1 MIRRTFL
8 LLLATC
14 DFSRT
19 VQEEGQHCGAII
31 LNSTH
36 GDAEVYAK
44 CTTATSV
51 HIHNTNLTSLDNSFP
66 SLHTI
71 SQNEDKHAIV
81 ISFNENLTW
90 SGQLFP
96 KLESV
101 LVKNESLQLAT
112 IAIHDNPKLCVPPD
126 ALIRLQQLS
135 AAATSRESTFI
146 QHCHCDMN
154 TLQEMEKESM
164 VTRKTPL
171 SVGRCVVF
179 NGDLTI
185 DKSVPENLKHAM
197 SNIRTIH
204 GTISVQDSTWKEFR
218 LPVLEVIENVS
229 KRPAIFIKDNAYLEN
244 VSMPLLRSLLSA
256 GDHVHIYN
264 NPRLRL
270 SDFMRETFQTAV
282 LADPTDHSSSTI
294 HIKTSPCRINATGIS
309 KELQHCDSID
319 GDINISGN
327 SNVDRT
333 NLEYL
338 SSVTKLFGCL
348 TIKGT
353 SLKSLLFLSHL
364 KEVHCK
370 SNQPPILIAR
380 NPITSIELAVHI
392 VRSSYDQPVV
402 IRNNKFL
409 CEKFIEKWQK
419 LLLTMR
425 KVNKGNGSIIEHSN
439 NGSHCGSRSSQS
451 PLLLI
456 LTALASTM
464 MFVAMVLMTRRYN

>member
-1 MIRRTFL
+1 MSTSVLRQVEKL
-8 LLLATC
+8 QC
-14 DFSRT
+14 PSRT
-19 VQEEGQHCGAII
+19 
-31 LNSTH
+31 
-36 GDAEVYAK
+36 Y
-44 CTTATSV
+44 
-51 HIHNTNLTSLDNSFP
+51 
-66 SLHTI
+66 
-71 SQNEDKHAIV
+71 AIV

-96 KLESV
+96 KLGWV
-101 LVKNESLQLAT
+101 FVKNESLQLAT

-135 AAATSRESTFI
+135 AIATSRESTFI

-154 TLQEMEKESM
+154 TLQKMAKESV

-204 GTISVQDSTWKEFR
+204 GTITVQDSTWKEFR

-229 KRPAIFIKDNAYLEN
+229 KKPAIFIKDNAYLEN
-244 VSMPLLRSLLSA
+244 VSMPFLRSLLSA
-256 GDHVHIYN
+256 GDHVHIYD

-319 GDINISGN
+319 GDINISGD
-327 SNVDRT
+327 SNVVRT

-338 SSVTKLFGCL
+338 SSVPEAHKVTLLSGITGFRFQFGSYFLFRFFVAD
-348 TIKGT
+348 INNA
-353 SLKSLLFLSHL
+353 SLYHDVRYYGVDVRFPRIDLIIQE
-364 KEVHCK
+364 EVEVWGVEMYVKCFMV
-370 SNQPPILIAR
+370 I
-380 NPITSIELAVHI
+380 
-392 VRSSYDQPVV
+392 PV
-402 IRNNKFL
+402 I
-409 CEKFIEKWQK
+409 
-419 LLLTMR
+419 
-425 KVNKGNGSIIEHSN
+425 
-439 NGSHCGSRSSQS
+439 QS
-451 PLLLI
+451 PIPFYLI
-456 LTALASTM
+456 
-464 MFVAMVLMTRRYN
+464 